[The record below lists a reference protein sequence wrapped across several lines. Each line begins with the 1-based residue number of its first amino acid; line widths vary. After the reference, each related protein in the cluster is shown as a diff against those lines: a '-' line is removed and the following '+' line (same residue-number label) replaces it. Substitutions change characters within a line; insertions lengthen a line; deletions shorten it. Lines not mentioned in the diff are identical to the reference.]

1 MAKYKAI
8 VTYTVVSE
16 LVIEADHEEDAE
28 DMAWSTAVRD
38 YHLEGQLDFLDGS
51 LDVLG
56 VEEYD
61 EITSTSP
68 LDEAERL
75 CGF

>member
-1 MAKYKAI
+1 MTKYKA
-8 VTYTVVSE
+8 VATYTVVSE
-16 LVIEADHEEDAE
+16 IVIEADHEEDAE
-28 DMAWSTAVRD
+28 DIAWSTAVRD
-38 YHLEGQLDFLDGS
+38 YHHQGQLDYLEGT

-61 EITSTSP
+61 ETTTSSP
-68 LDEAERL
+68 LDEAVRL

>member
-16 LVIEADHEEDAE
+16 LAIEADHEEDAE

-61 EITSTSP
+61 ETTTSSP

>member
-1 MAKYKAI
+1 MEKYKAI

-16 LVIEADHEEDAE
+16 LIIEADHEEDAE
-28 DMAWSTAVRD
+28 DMAWSTPVRV
-38 YHLEGQLDFLDGS
+38 YHLLGQLDFLDGS

-61 EITSTSP
+61 
-68 LDEAERL
+68 
-75 CGF
+75 

>member
-28 DMAWSTAVRD
+28 DMAWSTPVRD
-38 YHLEGQLDFLDGS
+38 YHLEGQLDYLEGT

-56 VEEYD
+56 VEEYN
-61 EITSTSP
+61 ETTTSSP